1 MVPTDYRAVEY
12 NYIILQLS
20 FWVVPEHAVYDM
32 KVGGGGRLKGTAG
45 YGGAHLTQIA
55 TLASFMNGKI

>member
-1 MVPTDYRAVEY
+1 MGKGGTVAG
-12 NYIILQLS
+12 
-20 FWVVPEHAVYDM
+20 
-32 KVGGGGRLKGTAG
+32 GGGGRLKGTAG